1 MKNRYFGER
10 RIKLFIDVA
19 LTNYDGRLE
28 QVREDLAD
36 RLNSKPMYPQL
47 RRRLERDIN
56 LFDRVISYK
65 SDN

>member
-1 MKNRYFGER
+1 MENRYFGER
-10 RIKLFIDVA
+10 RIKLFIEVA
-19 LTNYDGRLE
+19 VMNYGGRLE
-28 QVREDLAD
+28 EIREDLTD

-56 LFDRVISYK
+56 LLDRVIPYK